1 MSATDAVGFL
11 DRVESDESFAREL
24 EAIKDNPDAVHE
36 KVKAAGFDAQPE
48 EIREAFLDRYG
59 VELTPEQLDQVAAGM
74 DTEQIVGM
82 VGGTAALGVGVAA
95 IVAGVAG
102 AF

>member
-1 MSATDAVGFL
+1 MSMTDAVGFL

-24 EAIKDNPDAVHE
+24 EALKENPNAVYE

-48 EIREAFLDRYG
+48 EIREAFLERYG
-59 VELTPEQLDQVAAGM
+59 SELTPEQLDQIAAGM
-74 DTEQIVGM
+74 DTEQYV
-82 VGGTAALGVGVAA
+82 ALGVGGAVTLGVAA
-95 IVAGVAG
+95 MVFA